1 MVQKC
6 ANHVDMNFTH
16 VIIIKNVYVANE
28 IVLPKIGFGTIDFLL
43 FFHPPDF
50 QTQKRT
56 SEPLL
61 RGL

>member
-6 ANHVDMNFTH
+6 ANHVDMNLH
-16 VIIIKNVYVANE
+16 VIIFKNVYVANE
-28 IVLPKIGFGTIDFLL
+28 IVLAKIGFGTIDFLL
-43 FFHPPDF
+43 FSHPPDF

-56 SEPLL
+56 SESLL